1 MGIGRRDGDHN
12 EYGGRASYVNGGK
25 VFLTG
30 YNEGGDAEVANTEV
44 ELYLPPCKEFPD
56 GKLQKV
62 NTQDEL
68 KTVLEQEGYLDALKE
83 YDIYIYI

>member
-1 MGIGRRDGDHN
+1 M
-12 EYGGRASYVNGGK
+12 
-25 VFLTG
+25 TG
-30 YNEGGDAEVANTEV
+30 YNEGGDAKVANTEV

-62 NTQDEL
+62 STQDEL

-83 YDIYIYI
+83 YNKIDICIFNVFAI